1 MIGSGSLQCIVGKL
15 TLCTYERQLLASLP
29 EQVAGISQ
37 ETSVLEKVQP
47 HNLCD

>member
-29 EQVAGISQ
+29 GTGGWDLSGDLGA
-37 ETSVLEKVQP
+37 
-47 HNLCD
+47 